1 MSKFTKALP
10 PSDARVRL
18 RELIAAKKEA
28 REAHADANARIDRL
42 TRITSAV
49 GPARAALSE
58 LDGREAREFADWSAS
73 PPGTPVP
80 ATDGAARAALVAALA
95 DCQTQSD
102 AASRAMNSV
111 QADAG
116 AAVRKVA
123 AIDSQIGFAAATV
136 ALEEMSDIEA
146 EAKAAMTAL
155 AAAKMKANAL
165 VAAVDSVRDGKD
177 MTYPGWVEYTRDFVA
192 ASDKVMA
199 AFGWQAPAQAA
210 ESEFTARCRSLM
222 ADLRSDAG
230 SRLHL

>member
-1 MSKFTKALP
+1 MKFTKALP
-10 PSDARVRL
+10 PSPARQRL
-18 RELIAAKKEA
+18 RELIDTKAEA
-28 REAHADANARIDRL
+28 REALSEAQARKDRL

-80 ATDGAARAALVAALA
+80 ATDSAARAKLQA
-95 DCQTQSD
+95 DLDDAQTQAD

-116 AAVRKVA
+116 AAARKVA
-123 AIDSQIGFAAATV
+123 AVDGQLGFAAATV

-146 EAKAAMTAL
+146 EAKAAITAL
-155 AAAKMKANAL
+155 AAARMKAQVFSA
-165 VAAVDSVRDGKD
+165 VVDSVRDGKD
-177 MTYPGWVEYTRDFVA
+177 MTLPGWSEYTALYVDAADRVA
-192 ASDKVMA
+192 G
-199 AFGWQAPAQAA
+199 AFRLPNPDEAA
-210 ESEFTARCRSLM
+210 ESEFRAKALALM
-222 ADLRSDAG
+222 SDLRTDAG